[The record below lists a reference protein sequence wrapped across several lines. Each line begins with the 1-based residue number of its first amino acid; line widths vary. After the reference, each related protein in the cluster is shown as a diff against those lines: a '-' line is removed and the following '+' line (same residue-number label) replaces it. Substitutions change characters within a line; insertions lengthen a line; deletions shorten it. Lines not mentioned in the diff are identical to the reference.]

1 MIKMKYCKSCKL
13 EIENN
18 IAQCPLC
25 HSILSEKNEVF
36 NNDYPLIKKD
46 YASGLIKNL
55 ILFFMICSSV
65 ISVLINIYAENKTSW
80 SFISI
85 IGSVYLYFSTLFFLK
100 KGKNYG
106 LFILTQVL
114 LISLVVFIIDFSL
127 GLNGW
132 SINYVIPFIIISGS
146 LSVFVFSIVK
156 PFVYKEYMVYLLVI
170 ALLGLFPL
178 IFILKAWTK
187 VPWTSAAC
195 VVYSTLTVIGML
207 IFSRRHV
214 NSELK
219 RRLHF

>member
-1 MIKMKYCKSCKL
+1 M
-13 EIENN
+13 
-18 IAQCPLC
+18 P
-25 HSILSEKNEVF
+25 
-36 NNDYPLIKKD
+36 
-46 YASGLIKNL
+46 
-55 ILFFMICSSV
+55 
-65 ISVLINIYAENKTSW
+65 
-80 SFISI
+80 
-85 IGSVYLYFSTLFFLK
+85 
-100 KGKNYG
+100 
-106 LFILTQVL
+106 
-114 LISLVVFIIDFSL
+114 
-127 GLNGW
+127 
-132 SINYVIPFIIISGS
+132 INYVIPFIIISGS

>member
-1 MIKMKYCKSCKL
+1 MKYCKSCKL
-13 EIENN
+13 DIENN
-18 IAQCPLC
+18 VTQCPLC
-25 HSILSEKNEVF
+25 HSILSEKDNNF
-36 NNDYPLIKKD
+36 NNDYPIIKKD
-46 YASGLIKNL
+46 YALGLVRNL
-55 ILFFMICSSV
+55 ILFFMVCSSI

-85 IGSVYLYFSTLFFLK
+85 AGSVYLYFSTLFFLK
-100 KGKNYG
+100 KGRNYG
-106 LFILTQVL
+106 LFILVQVF
-114 LISLVVFIIDFSL
+114 LISLVVFAIDFSF

-187 VPWTSAAC
+187 VPWTSATC